1 MTTVL
6 IADDEV
12 LELQYL
18 CRLFEKSPNFQ
29 LVGQAGNGSQAVEL
43 ASRYKPDII
52 IMDINMPMSGLE
64 AAEVIRRKDPG
75 QIIIINTAYANF
87 EYARHAVELH
97 LDAYLLKPATSE
109 DVLSTV
115 ERCLRQKGRSSIT
128 DNISSIRAQL
138 AYPHDIV
145 ETMLQSLALKDA
157 ALFAADSAAYIDFLD
172 HKGGWAG
179 GYNLFLINTVY
190 SLGRQLGRLR
200 IPDAVLE
207 LVDCEGYIFQLER
220 TAGDKLRNLMEEL
233 FHRISL
239 ALQASEPDQ
248 NDPVE
253 AVCSYI
259 QNHFAQEISLNQLAD
274 ITHFSP
280 GYISRL
286 FHRRVG
292 VTLRNYISQIRVEN
306 ASQMLQLS
314 RKGVADIA
322 LDCGFRNLSHFYRV
336 FKQHTGITPKEMR
349 NREGKNES

>member
-1 MTTVL
+1 
-6 IADDEV
+6 
-12 LELQYL
+12 
-18 CRLFEKSPNFQ
+18 
-29 LVGQAGNGSQAVEL
+29 
-43 ASRYKPDII
+43 
-52 IMDINMPMSGLE
+52 
-64 AAEVIRRKDPG
+64 
-75 QIIIINTAYANF
+75 
-87 EYARHAVELH
+87 
-97 LDAYLLKPATSE
+97 
-109 DVLSTV
+109 
-115 ERCLRQKGRSSIT
+115 
-128 DNISSIRAQL
+128 
-138 AYPHDIV
+138 
-145 ETMLQSLALKDA
+145 
-157 ALFAADSAAYIDFLD
+157 
-172 HKGGWAG
+172 
-179 GYNLFLINTVY
+179 
-190 SLGRQLGRLR
+190 
-200 IPDAVLE
+200 
-207 LVDCEGYIFQLER
+207 
-220 TAGDKLRNLMEEL
+220 MEEL

-286 FHRRVG
+286 FHRRMG